1 MQTKKYSL
9 ASTTWDENE
18 YKAMQNVIDSKIFTM
33 GKKVIE
39 FEEKFSKRF
48 DSKYSVMVNS
58 GSSANLLMIAALFYT
73 KNPKLKLNKGDEVIV
88 PSVSWSTTYYPLL
101 QYGLKLKFVDVDLDT
116 LNFDIES
123 LKTAVSEKTRVIFMV
138 NLLGNSN
145 EMTEINDIISDKNIV
160 KLLDNCES
168 MGSKY
173 QHKESSSNA
182 LMSSFSTF
190 FSHHISTMEGGVITT
205 NNLEIY
211 HILLSLR
218 AHGWTRNLPNE
229 NEVTGTKNPDPFI
242 ESFNF
247 VLPGFNVRPME
258 LSGAIGIEQ
267 LKKFDDLLLMRRK
280 NAELFVE
287 MFKDIKGEIPAAKIE
302 QYYNKKDTYYV
313 NVGTHGFYLL
323 GAKNPLKLS
332 GIPRFSKSAKATY
345 RARVQYKGK
354 DNYQFTFEMQFS
366 IPSAKKSPYNIAPVK
381 AKNNVAID
389 KLELNWFKK

>member
-73 KNPKLKLNKGDEVIV
+73 KNQKLKLNKGDEVIV

-145 EMTEINDIISDKNIV
+145 EMTEINNIISDKNIV

-168 MGSKY
+168 LGSKY

-205 NNLEIY
+205 NNLELY

-287 MFKDIKGEIPAAKIE
+287 MFKDIKGIKIQREIGE
-302 QYYNKKDTYYV
+302 SSWF
-313 NVGTHGFYLL
+313 G
-323 GAKNPLKLS
+323 
-332 GIPRFSKSAKATY
+332 
-345 RARVQYKGK
+345 
-354 DNYQFTFEMQFS
+354 FS
-366 IPSAKKSPYNIAPVK
+366 IILTS
-381 AKNNVAID
+381 
-389 KLELNWFKK
+389 EFKKTRTEALKELALAGVDTRPIVAGNFVRNPVIKYFDYKVHGKLTNSDILHKNGFFVGNHHYDLKNEFNLLKNTLLN

>member
-116 LNFDIES
+116 LNFDIKS

-168 MGSKY
+168 LGSKY

-205 NNLEIY
+205 NNLELY

-287 MFKDIKGEIPAAKIE
+287 MFKDIKGVKIQREIGE
-302 QYYNKKDTYYV
+302 SSWF
-313 NVGTHGFYLL
+313 G
-323 GAKNPLKLS
+323 
-332 GIPRFSKSAKATY
+332 
-345 RARVQYKGK
+345 
-354 DNYQFTFEMQFS
+354 FS
-366 IPSAKKSPYNIAPVK
+366 II
-381 AKNNVAID
+381 
-389 KLELNWFKK
+389 LTGEFKKNRTEALKELALAGVDTRPIVAGNFVRNPVIKYFDYKVHGKLTNSDNLHKNGFFVGNHHYDLKNELSLLKSTLLK

>member
-218 AHGWTRNLPNE
+218 AHG
-229 NEVTGTKNPDPFI
+229 
-242 ESFNF
+242 
-247 VLPGFNVRPME
+247 
-258 LSGAIGIEQ
+258 
-267 LKKFDDLLLMRRK
+267 
-280 NAELFVE
+280 
-287 MFKDIKGEIPAAKIE
+287 
-302 QYYNKKDTYYV
+302 
-313 NVGTHGFYLL
+313 
-323 GAKNPLKLS
+323 
-332 GIPRFSKSAKATY
+332 
-345 RARVQYKGK
+345 
-354 DNYQFTFEMQFS
+354 
-366 IPSAKKSPYNIAPVK
+366 
-381 AKNNVAID
+381 
-389 KLELNWFKK
+389 